1 METGLFWRKSKYIYI
16 YNDEYLHYSE
26 TWTGEWVFFFQWT
39 YYIQLQNYP
48 NNSYTEIKHVN
59 HFAHHPMIIVWGII
73 LLLLMF

>member
-39 YYIQLQNYP
+39 YYIQLQKL
-48 NNSYTEIKHVN
+48 SQ
-59 HFAHHPMIIVWGII
+59 
-73 LLLLMF
+73 